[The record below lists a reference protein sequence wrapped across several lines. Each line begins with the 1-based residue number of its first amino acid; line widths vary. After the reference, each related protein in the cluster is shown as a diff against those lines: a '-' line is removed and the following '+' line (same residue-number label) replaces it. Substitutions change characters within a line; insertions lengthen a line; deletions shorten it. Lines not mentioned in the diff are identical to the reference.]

1 MSELVSGPTLTVCLN
16 NNGRAELRPEKYF
29 LSNWMNERTNVYST
43 DPIVKSLHESFPWRS
58 GFYYSD
64 LPERKGFPRTL
75 AKGIASS
82 AQVSYISKGMSWK
95 KVYWLGVTFPFLL
108 PRIFFCDKASPPLTR
123 QDEIWWPNDLYSNP
137 DPIYYFN
144 FFYLQQY
151 VRPSRTQ
158 KIEWHC
164 TFAYDVMCAI
174 TRYYDL
180 WRIIGHLLP
189 PALIYQSVTF
199 PHFRPLRVTSERT
212 INNMHGAINYFC
224 HTCILI

>member
-1 MSELVSGPTLTVCLN
+1 MSELVSGPTLTACLN
-16 NNGRAELRPEKYF
+16 NNGRAELRSEKYF

-95 KVYWLGVTFPFLL
+95 KVYWLGVTFPFLVTKDFFSARKL
-108 PRIFFCDKASPPLTR
+108 PRPWQDKMRFGDPMTCIPTLI
-123 QDEIWWPNDLYSNP
+123 QSN
-137 DPIYYFN
+137 ISTSFTYNSTFG
-144 FFYLQQY
+144 LQPFTHPKN
-151 VRPSRTQ
+151 R
-158 KIEWHC
+158 IAC
-164 TFAYDVMCAI
+164 TFAYDVMFMCAI

-180 WRIIGHLLP
+180 WRTAVRPSVAPITSCTHLS
-189 PALIYQSVTF
+189 IRHVSTF
-199 PHFRPLRVTSERT
+199 SSIASDLRTD
-212 INNMHGAINYFC
+212 HK
-224 HTCILI
+224 